1 MSGENR
7 ENLTI
12 YPPVSLTEGQQ
23 LADYLRAHHTGH
35 PISDMRPKDNREMLN
50 TVLDFMLVLENR
62 IIELEERNE

>member
-1 MSGENR
+1 MAGED
-7 ENLTI
+7 EEILKI

-23 LADYLRAHHTGH
+23 LAEYLRTYHTGH
-35 PISDMRPKDNREMLN
+35 PVSDMRPKDNRDMLN